1 MSATGAAGAS
11 SDFTRAALADLP
23 GLRARHPAAFASRL
37 GRRLR
42 LLAVLAAGL
51 GLAAYGVWRLDVSA
65 AAILNGFGRLGEFTV
80 LMLPP
85 EPGSW
90 TRARSLLSA
99 LAETVAIAFLATVA
113 AGLLAFPLGF
123 LAARNTAPAGP
134 VRFAVRRCL
143 DALRSVDALIWA
155 LIWINVVGLGPFA
168 GVLAIMT
175 VDVGTLGKV
184 FSEAVE
190 ATDGG
195 AAEGVTASG
204 GGEAHRIRFGILPGV
219 LPLLFGQAL
228 YQFESN
234 VRSSTIIGIVGAGGI
249 GLYLSEMIRTLEWRA
264 VAFIVLLILV
274 AVAVID
280 WGSSRLRLAIIGRS
294 TLAP

>member
-1 MSATGAAGAS
+1 VSAFA
-11 SDFTRAALADLP
+11 RAAVADLP
-23 GLRARHPAAFASRL
+23 GLRARHPAVFAPRT

-42 LLAVLAAGL
+42 TAAVLAVLL
-51 GLAAYGVWRLDVSA
+51 GLMVFGFWRLGFSL
-65 AAILNGFGRLGEFTV
+65 AAILNGVGRLGEFAL

-90 TRARSLLSA
+90 LRARNLVWALL
-99 LAETVAIAFLATVA
+99 ETVAIALLATVA
-113 AGLLAFPLGF
+113 AALIAFPLSF

-134 VRFAVRRCL
+134 VRFAVRRLL
-143 DALRSVDALIWA
+143 DGLRSVDALIWA

-184 FSEAVE
+184 FSEAIE

-195 AAEGVTASG
+195 AAEGVTAAG
-204 GGEAHRIRFGILPGV
+204 GGGLHRVRFGILPGV
-219 LPLLFGQAL
+219 LPVLFGQAL

-234 VRSSTIIGIVGAGGI
+234 VRSSAIIGIVGAGGI
-249 GLYLSEMIRTLEWRA
+249 GLYLSEMIRTLEWRT
-264 VAFIVLLILV
+264 VSFIVALILV
-274 AVAVID
+274 AVALID
-280 WGSSRLRLAIIGRS
+280 WASSRLRLAIIGRS
-294 TLAP
+294 TLAH